1 MEIPHDVPLP
11 VTGLAGFDADLSEE
25 ELGAQ
30 DAAHRFARDVMRP
43 IGRELDKMTAEDVC
57 APGSPLWDFHTA
69 DREDGLWPRRT
80 GRPASRSGGAV

>member
-43 IGRELDKMTAEDVC
+43 IGRELDKMTAEEVC
-57 APGSPLWDFHTA
+57 APGSPLWEFHGQVVKMGFGP
-69 DREDGLWPRRT
+69 EGLA
-80 GRPASRSGGAV
+80 GLA